1 MSAASA
7 AGVPRVAGDAGSVA
21 PPGVRNVSKA
31 VAEAKAEQEREDAK
45 TGVQILPVDRVLG
58 RYRLCFEIASGGMAS
73 VYLARAEGPAGFGK
87 VFAVK
92 QIHPHLAK
100 ERQFQEM
107 FMDEA
112 RLAARLNHPNVCGV
126 IDFGEVDG
134 SYYIT
139 MEYLMGET
147 LAAIQRRVA
156 RRSADLPVDD
166 YVGYA
171 CKIIHDVAEGLHSA
185 HELKDNEG
193 NPMELIHRDI
203 SPQNLYVT
211 YDGGV
216 RVVDFGVAR
225 ARSRTHHTKTGS
237 IKGKFSYMAP
247 EQIRGE
253 SIDRRVDVW
262 ALGVTLWETLCLRR
276 LFRRESEGSTILAV
290 IEGSVPSV
298 SEFNS
303 AVPPEVEAIVMKAL
317 ARDPDARYPTVREMG
332 RDLARFLGKRPDP
345 IGAGELAEWMQS
357 LFVDNIVEKRA
368 LVQQAL
374 KPTRAGSILSRDLT
388 SLPPVGQ
395 SQAQLKVPAQL
406 RSLSWVLAVLALLGL
421 AGGGW
426 ALFSAPAASSGA
438 TPVIDDQGGS
448 WEPASDGREGL
459 GTPAGAG
466 ADADKLRARPG
477 NTLNKPDL
485 SFTTEEVAAL
495 LAKGSASESEQDATA
510 GDSTA
515 DPVPNAP
522 QGRSAGQRAAAQRA
536 AAQRAEAE
544 RIKAEE
550 EAKAAAARE
559 AKQKAEQEAAARAA
573 QAEAERRKAQ
583 AARQAKAAEAP
594 GWLSLATPGGW
605 ADIIVSGTSVGQTP
619 KRFQL
624 APGDHIILLRPFGE
638 GPEKRLSISIKPG
651 ESLTRSVSLR

>member
-1 MSAASA
+1 MSTS
-7 AGVPRVAGDAGSVA
+7 
-21 PPGVRNVSKA
+21 
-31 VAEAKAEQEREDAK
+31 VAEAKAEQERDDAK

-73 VYLARAEGPAGFGK
+73 VYLARVEGPAGFGK

-139 MEYLMGET
+139 MEYLLGET

-156 RRSADLPVDD
+156 RRSADLSVDD

-171 CKIIHDVAEGLHSA
+171 CKVIHDVAEGLHSA
-185 HELKDNEG
+185 HELRDNEG

-203 SPQNLYVT
+203 SPQNLYIT

-216 RVVDFGVAR
+216 RVLDFGVAR

-303 AVPPEVEAIVMKAL
+303 AVPPEVEAIVMKSL
-317 ARDPDARYPTVREMG
+317 ARDPDARYQSVREMG
-332 RDLARFLGKRPDP
+332 RDLARFLGKRADP
-345 IGAGELAEWMQS
+345 IGASELAEWMQS
-357 LFVDNIVEKRA
+357 LFADNILEKRV

-374 KPTRAGSILSRDLT
+374 KPTRAGSVLSRDYT
-388 SLPPVGQ
+388 SLLPVGQ
-395 SQAQLKVPAQL
+395 SQAQLKVPARRHL
-406 RSLSWVLAVLALLGL
+406 WSWIVAALALVGL

-426 ALFSAPAASSGA
+426 ALFSVLAASSGSSSVHEDRDA
-438 TPVIDDQGGS
+438 TDDVGVGIQERPEVRS
-448 WEPASDGREGL
+448 ESDSKTRPAQRDTEPSKA
-459 GTPAGAG
+459 
-466 ADADKLRARPG
+466 
-477 NTLNKPDL
+477 DL
-485 SFTTEEVAAL
+485 SFTAEEVAAL
-495 LAKGSASESEQDATA
+495 LAQGNEVEGAVDTAPDSVEAGSAADEPEARPTEEQEGAQREET
-510 GDSTA
+510 
-515 DPVPNAP
+515 
-522 QGRSAGQRAAAQRA
+522 RSAEATRVKKEEVAKQAAVRAAN
-536 AAQRAEAE
+536 E
-544 RIKAEE
+544 
-550 EAKAAAARE
+550 
-559 AKQKAEQEAAARAA
+559 KAEQEAAARVA
-573 QAEAERRKAQ
+573 QVEAERRKAQ
-583 AARQAKAAEAP
+583 AIRNARAAEVP

-605 ADIIVSGTSVGQTP
+605 ADVVINGKSVGQTP
-619 KRFQL
+619 TRFQL
-624 APGDHIILLRPFGE
+624 APGDHVLVLRPFGE
-638 GPEKRLSISIKPG
+638 SPEKRIKVSIKPG
-651 ESLTRSVSLR
+651 ESQTRSVSLR